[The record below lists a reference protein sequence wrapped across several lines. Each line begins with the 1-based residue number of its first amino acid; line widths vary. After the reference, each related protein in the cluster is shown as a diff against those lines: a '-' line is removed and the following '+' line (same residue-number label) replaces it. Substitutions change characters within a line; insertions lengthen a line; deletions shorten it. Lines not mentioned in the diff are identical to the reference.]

1 MTVTKA
7 DLFRPAARLDERAF
21 EAIFHEHYAQ
31 VVSILFR
38 LTGDRYEAD
47 DLAAETFWRL
57 WERPPAQDT
66 NLAGWLYRVAT
77 RLGYNSLRAGRRR
90 ERYEQAAVAAK
101 AAETAQEAG
110 QPGSVSFLEED
121 PARAA
126 ERRIERE
133 RVRAVLRQM
142 PLRDVQILIL
152 RHSGLS
158 YKEIAAVVELSA
170 GSVGTLLSRAET
182 KFEALYRRGE
192 KDAPKG

>member
-7 DLFRPAARLDERAF
+7 DLFRPAAWLDERAF
-21 EAIFHEHYAQ
+21 EAIFQEHYAQ
-31 VVSILFR
+31 IFAILFR

-57 WERPPAQDT
+57 WDNPPARDE
-66 NLAGWLYRVAT
+66 NMAGWLYRVAT

-90 ERYEQAAVAAK
+90 AQYEQAAG
-101 AAETAQEAG
+101 AEQEED
-110 QPGSVSFLEED
+110 QPGLAGSRDDD

-158 YKEIAAVVELSA
+158 YKEIAAVVDIST

>member
-7 DLFRPAARLDERAF
+7 DSFRTAVRLDERAF
-21 EAIFHEHYAQ
+21 EAIFHEHYPKVYA
-31 VVSILFR
+31 ILFR

-57 WERPPAQDT
+57 WERPPAQDD
-66 NLAGWLYRVAT
+66 NLVGWLYRVAT
-77 RLGYNSLRAGRRR
+77 RLGYNTLRAGQRR
-90 ERYEQAAVAAK
+90 ERYSAAAAAAAVMVENK
-101 AAETAQEAG
+101 AAD
-110 QPGSVSFLEED
+110 D
-121 PARAA
+121 PARTA
-126 ERRIERE
+126 EQHIERQ

-142 PLRDVQILIL
+142 PLRDVQVLIL

-158 YKEIAAVVELSA
+158 YKEIATVIDIAA

-192 KDAPKG
+192 NHEAPER